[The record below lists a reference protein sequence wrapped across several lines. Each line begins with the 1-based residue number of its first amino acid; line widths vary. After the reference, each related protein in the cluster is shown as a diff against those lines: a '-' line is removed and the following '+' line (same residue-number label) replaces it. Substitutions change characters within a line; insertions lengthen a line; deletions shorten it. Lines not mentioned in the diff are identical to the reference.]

1 MWINKLIYIAVLIYA
16 GVLALLYTNV
26 QSLYVFLILL
36 LFGVLQ
42 AAVVVY
48 LKKKIVVSL
57 SVPDSVVNKNE
68 PMKVSIVVDNKAIIP
83 VSCVKVI
90 VSYENTYEHL
100 KQYQTFNLSVDSK
113 STQTI
118 NFTLSSVH
126 TGTVQ
131 VGLKKVYIY
140 DFLRIFHHTYR
151 KNGTVG
157 IKVFPEVCMME
168 SNPSIAQQDFLDSEI
183 FSKTKSGDDPSEV
196 FDIREYKEGDKI
208 HRIHWKLS
216 SKRDVV
222 MVKEYSLPIACN
234 IGIMVSL
241 ELRADIMDR
250 MQYYDAL
257 LSVVASISYQL
268 LMNEQLHFI
277 TWYEEKRDNYVCA
290 SVENLDEL
298 YSAIY
303 QLLEVQTGNGENK
316 IISMHHAVGERIQVG
331 KLYYICGKEGEGD
344 QGQLEAL
351 YSNSQVQIIEVVS
364 EENAEDALKAVEN
377 LNYQYIGT
385 DSYKEGIEA
394 LQL

>member
-26 QSLYVFLILL
+26 QSLYVFFILL
-36 LFGVLQ
+36 LFGVTQ
-42 AAVVVY
+42 AALVVY
-48 LKKKIVVSL
+48 LKRKVMVSL
-57 SVPDSVVNKNE
+57 SVPDAAVNKNE
-68 PMKVSIVVDNKAIIP
+68 PMKVSIVVENKAAIP

-90 VSYENTYEHL
+90 VSYENTYENL

-131 VGLKKVYIY
+131 VGLKKVYVY
-140 DFLRIFHHTYR
+140 DFLRIFHCRYK
-151 KNGTVG
+151 KNGTVC

-168 SNPSIAQQDFLDSEI
+168 SNPFIAQQDFLDSEM

-234 IGIMVSL
+234 MGIMVSL
-241 ELRADIMDR
+241 ELRAGTQNR
-250 MQYYDAL
+250 MEYYDAL
-257 LSVVASISYQL
+257 LSTVGSISYQL
-268 LMNEQLHFI
+268 LMNEQMHFI
-277 TWYEEKRDNYVCA
+277 TWYEEKRDNYVCV

-298 YSAIY
+298 YSAMY
-303 QLLEVQTGNGENK
+303 QLLEVQAGNGENK
-316 IISMHHAVGERIQVG
+316 VIPMHHAVGDKTQIG
-331 KLYYICGKEGEGD
+331 KLYFVCGKEDEND
-344 QGQLEAL
+344 QEQLEAL
-351 YSNSQVQIIEVVS
+351 YSNSQVEIIEVVS
-364 EENAEDALKAVEN
+364 EENAGDISKTVGN